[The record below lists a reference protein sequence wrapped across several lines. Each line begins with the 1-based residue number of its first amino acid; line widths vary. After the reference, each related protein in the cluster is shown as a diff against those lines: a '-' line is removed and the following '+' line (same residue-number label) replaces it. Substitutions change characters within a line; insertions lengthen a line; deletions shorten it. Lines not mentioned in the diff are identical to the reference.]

1 MKKSK
6 SKSKKSAPL
15 ICALCGATAARVVR
29 RPQVLGKGAQLTLVE
44 NVPVV
49 SCQRCGE
56 TYLTAETM
64 HELDRIRLN
73 RDRLSVR
80 RQVAVAKFS
89 GELVSRPK

>member
-6 SKSKKSAPL
+6 AKKSDL
-15 ICALCGATAARVVR
+15 LVCDICGAAAARVVR
-29 RPQVLGKGAQLTLVE
+29 RPQVLGRGARLTLVE
-44 NVPVV
+44 NVPVM
-49 SCQRCGE
+49 SCQQCGE

-73 RDRLSVR
+73 RNRLTVP

>member
-6 SKSKKSAPL
+6 AKKSEKL
-15 ICALCGATAARVVR
+15 ICEICGAAAARIVR
-29 RPQVLGKGAQLTLVE
+29 RPQVLGRGTRLTLVE

-49 SCQRCGE
+49 SCQQCGE

-73 RDRLSVR
+73 RDRLTVR

-89 GELVSRPK
+89 GGVVSRAQ